1 MKHNIKLQVH
11 YIPVNFQPYYKK
23 IQKFDKNKF
32 KIQCFY
38 KSQISLPIYYDLSLK
53 QLIFLKK
60 FVKKYLK
67 SNARI

>member
-1 MKHNIKLQVH
+1 M
-11 YIPVNFQPYYKK
+11 F
-23 IQKFDKNKF
+23 
-32 KIQCFY
+32 FY
-38 KSQISLPIYYDLSLK
+38 KSQISLPIYYDLILK